1 MLDLVDSD
9 PLLGVASDLYA
20 LLPAEF
26 IAARKERAAAAK
38 DDGDKDLADRIGALR
53 KPSAAAWVVNQLMR
67 HQAEQMDQLL
77 ELGAS
82 LRSAQA
88 DLDAAAL
95 RELSKQRRQVTAAV
109 TRQGRALAADLGQR
123 ISEQVARQVED
134 TLHAA
139 MVDEGAA
146 AAVRSGLLT
155 EALTSTGLGDFEPV
169 SVVADP
175 AAIGGTAPRAK
186 PTKPAEPAP
195 VELSVVPDH
204 TREIKEAEK
213 AAAAASRAAL
223 QARKRLE
230 KAADKVARHDART
243 LQLQGELEEVRRR
256 AIDLEHALDVT
267 AEKRE
272 AAEDQRD
279 EAEEALSDA
288 EREEQA
294 AQDRVEELTAKAQA

>member
-9 PLLGVASDLYA
+9 PLLGVAGDLYA

-38 DDGDKDLADRIGALR
+38 DDGDKELADRIAALR

-67 HQAEQMDQLL
+67 HQGEQMDQLL
-77 ELGAS
+77 QLGAS

-88 DLDAAAL
+88 DLDASAL

-169 SVVADP
+169 SVVAAP

-186 PTKPAEPAP
+186 PTKPTEPAP

-213 AAAAASRAAL
+213 AAAAAGRATL

-294 AQDRVEELTAKAQA
+294 AQDRVEELTAKAKA